1 MIDETIK
8 SEILVDGR
16 VFGDLPAD
24 LYIPP
29 QALQVFLASFTGPL
43 DLLLYLIR
51 KNHIDILNIP
61 IAEITAQ
68 YMKYLDLMQKV
79 NLELAA
85 EYLVMAA
92 VLAEIKSKLLLP
104 RPPSV
109 DNQDEDPRAE
119 LVRKLQEYERFKQAA
134 EMLDKL
140 PRMQRDF
147 YEVKVNLPEIKPEFE
162 PLPLAW
168 QDLLEAFKTV
178 LARASLTEH
187 HQVLRE
193 VLSIR
198 ERMGE
203 VLNQLHSNKKA
214 VFTDLIDAAE
224 GRLGVIVTFMA
235 TLELLHQGLVEL
247 VQATNYSELYICLI
261 ETASEE

>member
-1 MIDETIK
+1 
-8 SEILVDGR
+8 
-16 VFGDLPAD
+16 
-24 LYIPP
+24 
-29 QALQVFLASFTGPL
+29 
-43 DLLLYLIR
+43 
-51 KNHIDILNIP
+51 
-61 IAEITAQ
+61 
-68 YMKYLDLMQKV
+68 
-79 NLELAA
+79 
-85 EYLVMAA
+85 MAA

-203 VLNQLHSNKKA
+203 VLNRLHSNKKA